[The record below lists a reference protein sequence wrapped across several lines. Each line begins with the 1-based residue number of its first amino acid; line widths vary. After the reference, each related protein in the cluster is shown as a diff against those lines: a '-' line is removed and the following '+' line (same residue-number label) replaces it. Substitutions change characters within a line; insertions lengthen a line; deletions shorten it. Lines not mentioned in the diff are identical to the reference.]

1 MARFIQKLGHQ
12 KANLYATISTLVG
25 VITLLIAIGGYIW
38 YDAKYKSDTAND
50 IKNIK
55 VSVYGL
61 DSAVKTMSV
70 QFSNYEGELTKLRTN
85 DQTLDIK
92 KQDKKSIKP
101 SDLPLSFINLGPVR
115 DTSINYLITLK

>member
-70 QFSNYEGELTKLRTN
+70 QFSNYEGELIKLRAN
-85 DQTLDIK
+85 DQTLEVKTIRPSNINK
-92 KQDKKSIKP
+92 K
-101 SDLPLSFINLGPVR
+101 FR
-115 DTSINYLITLK
+115 T